1 MPNITAPPSPAS
13 FHCYCNSWVEQD
25 PLAIWDSV
33 QQAVQQAMEEALEQ
47 YGALSV
53 VAVGITNQRERQCC
67 SVTAACNGQRC
78 SG

>member
-13 FHCYCNSWVEQD
+13 FHCCCGSWVEQD

-47 YGALSV
+47 YSALSV
-53 VAVGITNQRERQCC
+53 VAVGITNQRE
-67 SVTAACNGQRC
+67 
-78 SG
+78 